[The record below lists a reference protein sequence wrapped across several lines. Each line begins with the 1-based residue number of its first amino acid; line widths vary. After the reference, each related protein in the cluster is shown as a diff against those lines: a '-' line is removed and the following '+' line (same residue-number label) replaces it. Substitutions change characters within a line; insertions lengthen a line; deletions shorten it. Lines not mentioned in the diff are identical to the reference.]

1 MPDRTAHPGAE
12 PAYSVVVPTVGRPEL
27 PRALRPLLAGADPAP
42 AEIVVV
48 DDRPAPGPPPPG
60 TGHPAVRVL
69 RSGGRGPA
77 CARDLGWRATRA
89 PWVVFLDDDVVPDPD
104 WCAALAADLAG
115 AGDHVGGVQGRIE
128 VPPPPGRRPT
138 DAERGTLGLAGAAWI
153 TADMAYRRSALE
165 AVDGF
170 DRRFRRAYRED
181 TDIALRV
188 LDAGFTLVRGRR
200 RCVHP
205 VRDAGLWR
213 SVAAQA
219 GNADD
224 VLMRRL
230 HGRGWRD
237 RVAEPPG
244 RFRRHVAAT
253 AALGGAVA
261 AGALAAAASSA
272 ADRRAAARRA
282 ADRRAHTAGLAV
294 ALLLLRSVSRTA
306 ALTAAATHPAAR
318 TTPRR
323 AAGTAATAP
332 AALAAPLILVLAAAA
347 LLLRPRRSPADAD
360 PAQAPTARRP
370 LTGTRSAGRAAGA
383 AASPRGRPVPGNR
396 TARAAAAL
404 SVRALPAP
412 AAAAA
417 AAAAA

>member
-1 MPDRTAHPGAE
+1 MTVPGPTAQPRQDT
-12 PAYSVVVPTVGRPEL
+12 AYSVVVPTVGRPEL
-27 PRALRPLLAGADPAP
+27 PRALRPLLGGGAAAP

-48 DDRPAPGPPPPG
+48 DDRPHPGPPLPG

-77 CARDLGWRATRA
+77 CARDLGWRATRT

-104 WCAALAADLAG
+104 WTTALAADLAS
-115 AGDHVGGVQGRIE
+115 AGGHVGGVQGRIE

-153 TADMAYRRSALE
+153 TADMAYRRTALE

-188 LDAGFTLVRGRR
+188 LDAGFALGQGRR

-230 HGRGWRD
+230 HGRRWRE

-244 RFRRHVAAT
+244 RFPRHAAAT
-253 AALGGAVA
+253 AVLVSAVA
-261 AGALAAAASSA
+261 AGALAAAASAA
-272 ADRRAAARRA
+272 ADRRAAAEHA
-282 ADRRAHTAGLAV
+282 ADRRAGVAGLAV

-306 ALTAAATHPAAR
+306 ALTRAAAGAAAR
-318 TTPRR
+318 PAPR
-323 AAGTAATAP
+323 ALAGTAATA
-332 AALAAPLILVLAAAA
+332 LAA
-347 LLLRPRRSPADAD
+347 
-360 PAQAPTARRP
+360 
-370 LTGTRSAGRAAGA
+370 
-383 AASPRGRPVPGNR
+383 
-396 TARAAAAL
+396 
-404 SVRALPAP
+404 RALPAP
-412 AAAAA
+412 LAVAAAATLL
-417 AAAAA
+417 